1 MDPLI
6 EPDDAWKAEV
16 RERVQKDL
24 DSLAQEAFRDREVG
38 LKNAESDIE
47 RKLVQEAFD
56 DSIAHLRYIREEQI
70 ETEIQKERERMR
82 VEGAHAHGSLQS
94 ASGTHHRRGISYSE
108 RHGAQNYQSRSSVD
122 HKIWTPSISPE
133 QDYFLEQQRRLGR
146 PRANST
152 ASRSSTPYQPFARS
166 LQPNGRTVS
175 ASSTAKASSTG
186 RSAPP
191 PSVGQPRARTASM
204 SSSAV
209 SSSANANPSFTVINE
224 DEYDV
229 FAFDEFDGDYP
240 GRPSSRRP
248 SHVRPD
254 AAEGRS
260 GEGTAPMRIPIVR
273 PEARSASHMARRAAT
288 ADIVSGSPTAV
299 SLASTAASASQ
310 PRSSSYLYVRTNT
323 PHAPRSDDT
332 GHDTADAGGSS
343 GSDPD
348 HADRVTVE
356 SEDLSE
362 EEGELKNIRRRLEVA
377 RMKESV
383 ALGEFQRAME
393 TYHSAKQAREAIERE
408 VQGLEEKRVSKMK
421 KMYREILRM
430 PGKGKARSS
439 SRTRPID
446 IPEILLAVLH
456 AAGDRPGF
464 WNACTTPLL
473 WEILPDQLP
482 LLKLIPDDAWSIDD
496 GNPRSAYLSSLLLLS
511 AADRPK
517 YRITRTLKAE
527 DWEPVM
533 RLSRHVKVLRFDS
546 QLLSPSVLP
555 VILTSPPNSP
565 ILPQI
570 ERLQLTIY
578 TAMDNRFLFFLC
590 SPMIRDLQICIR
602 CANVPSLAEISRI
615 CPQLTHLRLELIPMY
630 IVDVLVVLLGQSSPL
645 SRLRVLDPA
654 RVLRHPDI
662 CPAFAM
668 TLVQYLGDSPC
679 EIDTLD
685 MPITQFTSYDQ
696 MKILLDAVTE
706 HCSPTTLTH
715 LRIRANGLPA
725 NRLMDQL
732 SSPLLAPLD
741 FFRPLSRHRNLQD
754 VSLGEV
760 GGGVSLTESEY
771 GELAHWWPKL
781 VHLQIPNM
789 MGSSCTL
796 QSLSMFAKHL
806 KQLRTLTLKL
816 DARSIDLPADEVA
829 EAKVGP
835 PVLENLDINDGR
847 IEAADEVADI
857 LAAIFPLLRQVEY
870 RAAEEEVLHGRWTA
884 RDRARAWSRVSKKL
898 RWYQSIKNG
907 PWVEFEDY
915 DGGL

>member
-108 RHGAQNYQSRSSVD
+108 RHGAQNYHSPRPSHRPESRSSVD

-273 PEARSASHMARRAAT
+273 PEARTASHMARRAAT

-310 PRSSSYLYVRTNT
+310 PRTSSYLYVRTNT

-356 SEDLSE
+356 SEELSE

-439 SRTRPID
+439 SRS
-446 IPEILLAVLH
+446 
-456 AAGDRPGF
+456 G
-464 WNACTTPLL
+464 W
-473 WEILPDQLP
+473 
-482 LLKLIPDDAWSIDD
+482 
-496 GNPRSAYLSSLLLLS
+496 
-511 AADRPK
+511 
-517 YRITRTLKAE
+517 
-527 DWEPVM
+527 
-533 RLSRHVKVLRFDS
+533 
-546 QLLSPSVLP
+546 
-555 VILTSPPNSP
+555 
-565 ILPQI
+565 
-570 ERLQLTIY
+570 
-578 TAMDNRFLFFLC
+578 
-590 SPMIRDLQICIR
+590 
-602 CANVPSLAEISRI
+602 
-615 CPQLTHLRLELIPMY
+615 
-630 IVDVLVVLLGQSSPL
+630 
-645 SRLRVLDPA
+645 
-654 RVLRHPDI
+654 
-662 CPAFAM
+662 
-668 TLVQYLGDSPC
+668 
-679 EIDTLD
+679 
-685 MPITQFTSYDQ
+685 
-696 MKILLDAVTE
+696 
-706 HCSPTTLTH
+706 
-715 LRIRANGLPA
+715 
-725 NRLMDQL
+725 
-732 SSPLLAPLD
+732 
-741 FFRPLSRHRNLQD
+741 
-754 VSLGEV
+754 EV
-760 GGGVSLTESEY
+760 GS
-771 GELAHWWPKL
+771 
-781 VHLQIPNM
+781 
-789 MGSSCTL
+789 
-796 QSLSMFAKHL
+796 
-806 KQLRTLTLKL
+806 
-816 DARSIDLPADEVA
+816 
-829 EAKVGP
+829 
-835 PVLENLDINDGR
+835 
-847 IEAADEVADI
+847 
-857 LAAIFPLLRQVEY
+857 
-870 RAAEEEVLHGRWTA
+870 
-884 RDRARAWSRVSKKL
+884 
-898 RWYQSIKNG
+898 
-907 PWVEFEDY
+907 
-915 DGGL
+915 